1 MGRRVGLGI
10 LQPDILTSTTLLDGG
25 LDRLL
30 NPVPTCPLPAHMV

>member
-10 LQPDILTSTTLLDGG
+10 LQPNILTRTTLLDGG

-30 NPVPTCPLPAHMV
+30 NPVPTCPLSTYLV